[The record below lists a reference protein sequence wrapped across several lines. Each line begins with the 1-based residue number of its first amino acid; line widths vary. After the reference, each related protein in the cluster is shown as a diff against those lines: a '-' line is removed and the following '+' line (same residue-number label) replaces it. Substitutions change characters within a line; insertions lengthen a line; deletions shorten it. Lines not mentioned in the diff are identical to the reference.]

1 MNKERHGLRL
11 AMAMAVCLTAL
22 NLAGPLAQLLSRPE
36 VASLIVYLETGRVVK
51 LQLTPPAE
59 TQPPETTGPP
69 TETTVSPV
77 IQKPAFQAED
87 AELIEVHYHWDCQL
101 DTQALLLSEL
111 HWDLT
116 AQGPQVLILHSHA
129 TESYT
134 PTAEEPYTASS
145 AYRTLDPEHN
155 MLRVGAALKASLEA
169 RGIGV
174 LQDTTLHDHPSYT
187 DSYVRSRE
195 TVQSYLSAYP
205 TIRLVLDLHRDAA
218 SLDSSTQLSTR
229 ATVNG
234 RDAAQIMLVVGTNA
248 GGRLHPQWQENMAL
262 AMKLHA
268 QLEKAHPGL
277 CRPIGCR
284 TERFN
289 QDLST
294 GALLVEMGAAG
305 DTLEE
310 ALVTAEA
317 LAEAIVALSLGTVTA
332 DSTS

>member
-1 MNKERHGLRL
+1 M
-11 AMAMAVCLTAL
+11 V
-22 NLAGPLAQLLSRPE
+22 
-36 VASLIVYLETGRVVK
+36 
-51 LQLTPPAE
+51 
-59 TQPPETTGPP
+59 
-69 TETTVSPV
+69 
-77 IQKPAFQAED
+77 
-87 AELIEVHYHWDCQL
+87 
-101 DTQALLLSEL
+101 
-111 HWDLT
+111 
-116 AQGPQVLILHSHA
+116 
-129 TESYT
+129 
-134 PTAEEPYTASS
+134 
-145 AYRTLDPEHN
+145 
-155 MLRVGAALKASLEA
+155 RVGAALKEALEA
-169 RGIGV
+169 KGIGV
-174 LQDTTLHDHPSYT
+174 LQDTTLHDHPSYS

-195 TVQSYLSAYP
+195 TGQSYLSAYP

-248 GGRLHPQWQENMAL
+248 GGRHHPQWQENMAL

-294 GALLVEMGAAG
+294 GALLVEIGAAG